1 MPCKA
6 GEQIQNYVKFADQK
20 LYQDKKNKNRVV
32 IKPEQN

>member
-6 GEQIQNYVKFADQK
+6 GNRYRTVKFADQK